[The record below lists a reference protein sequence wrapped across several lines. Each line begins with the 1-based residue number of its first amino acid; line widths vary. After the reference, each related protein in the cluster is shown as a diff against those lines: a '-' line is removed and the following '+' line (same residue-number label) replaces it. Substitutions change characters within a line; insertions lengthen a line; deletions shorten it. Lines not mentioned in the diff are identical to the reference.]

1 MKPSAFLVISLTLSL
16 IDSQLVERFRL
27 PPTVSIITSGL
38 GERFVDET
46 GGDDDDWTSESF
58 SLSLAL
64 LLVKSVMERLIKFNP
79 EDDEDDASTLGFGA
93 FSAFPFVNAFVLK
106 VCRNHGKSL

>member
-1 MKPSAFLVISLTLSL
+1 MKLSAFRLISLAFSLASDSTLA
-16 IDSQLVERFRL
+16 ERFRL
-27 PPTVSIITSGL
+27 LTAASASSGV

-58 SLSLAL
+58 SLSFEL
-64 LLVKSVMERLIKFNP
+64 LFVSSVIERLMKLSP
-79 EDDEDDASTLGFGA
+79 VADDEAASVVRELLA
-93 FSAFPFVNAFVLK
+93 APSPVALVPS